1 MGSRF
6 AGIPENNMKRQGK
19 IALTVG
25 AVALSGL
32 ALLRFLAAPPA
43 IQPEAAPA
51 RPAPVAVSPELP
63 LGTEYNEKTA
73 PADPIPDGMTL
84 ALPTPGGV
92 APAPIVSQPLD
103 SSRFPV
109 VIDNIRQRFYRPEL
123 DTRVTLVSIDVVT
136 LESAI
141 RASQPFLSLAN
152 SDEADIGDP
161 AQPDFAFQIDND
173 LTLNLKIL
181 RAFEY
186 TDFPRSLN
194 ASGTVVAERGDIGD
208 WTLTV
213 NSSRDMVSGTIRT
226 DLRIYVFEN
235 SATPSVRFVADLD
248 RSGFE
253 GSPAAN

>member
-1 MGSRF
+1 MTL
-6 AGIPENNMKRQGK
+6 E
-19 IALTVG
+19 L
-25 AVALSGL
+25 
-32 ALLRFLAAPPA
+32 
-43 IQPEAAPA
+43 
-51 RPAPVAVSPELP
+51 PAPGV
-63 LGTEYNEKTA
+63 
-73 PADPIPDGMTL
+73 
-84 ALPTPGGV
+84 V

-161 AQPDFAFQIDND
+161 AQPDFAFQIDNG

-235 SATPSVRFVADLD
+235 TATPSVRFVADLD
-248 RSGFE
+248 RFGFE
-253 GSPAAN
+253 GPPPAN